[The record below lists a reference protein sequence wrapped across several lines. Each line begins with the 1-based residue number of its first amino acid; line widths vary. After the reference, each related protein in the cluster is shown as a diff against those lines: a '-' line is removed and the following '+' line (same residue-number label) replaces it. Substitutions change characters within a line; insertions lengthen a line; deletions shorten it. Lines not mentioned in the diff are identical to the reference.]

1 MKICFFIIVFIIAT
15 IYPFSPLNKWLLH
28 NKWNHS
34 DWATFLAGLL
44 GFCGSFIALYGIKLQ
59 FKKEINEKKSNLKN
73 YLKYIIKCNKKAKV
87 YDSYKFF
94 YLMIYSYNKKNYS
107 VKTQFLEEFK
117 KIDLKYLEESYPLLC
132 DLKISDKI
140 FKIETAIRKCD
151 ESYNYIKENFYRI
164 NELVEKI
171 KLLISESDMEEYKK
185 GETHYYINIRDF
197 LSECLFFNIQ

>member
-1 MKICFFIIVFIIAT
+1 M
-15 IYPFSPLNKWLLH
+15 
-28 NKWNHS
+28 
-34 DWATFLAGLL
+34 
-44 GFCGSFIALYGIKLQ
+44 
-59 FKKEINEKKSNLKN
+59 
-73 YLKYIIKCNKKAKV
+73 
-87 YDSYKFF
+87 
-94 YLMIYSYNKKNYS
+94 
-107 VKTQFLEEFK
+107 EEFK

-197 LSECLFFNIQ
+197 LSECLFFKVITGSYNKDTLKMKLKSGYKIPGIEILFKENLTDQKELNELINYNIFNFIKEVKDINFYFLTYSDCQKNFKENFKIIYEELDEIEKLI